1 MRTHA
6 PRWHKQASP
15 DLSQQQKQW
24 LLGTGSLTQKLLE
37 ASQGDFSLRIL
48 RQGLATPRV
57 DEAKALKLPARQ
69 QALIREIVMS
79 GAGQDWVFAR
89 SVLPL
94 STLTGRL
101 RQLKTLDN
109 RPLGALLFKDPTMQR
124 SAIEISRLEPHN
136 FSYPSS
142 AACWSRRSV
151 FRLDQ
156 KPLLVA
162 EVFLPSFEHF
172 YQGQPSIKDHL

>member
-6 PRWHKQASP
+6 PRWHKQAHA
-15 DLSQQQKQW
+15 DLTQNQRQW
-24 LLGTGSLTQKLLE
+24 LLGEGSLTKKLQE
-37 ASQGDFSLRIL
+37 ACEGEFALRIL
-48 RQGLATPRV
+48 KQGLATPRL
-57 DEAKALKLPARQ
+57 DEAKALGLPQRQ

-79 GAGQDWVFAR
+79 GHGQDWVFAR

-109 RPLGALLFKDPTMQR
+109 RPLGALLFNDPSMER
-124 SAIEISRLEPHN
+124 SAIEITQLEEGS
-136 FSYPSS
+136 FRYPSQET
-142 AACWSRRSV
+142 CWARRSV
-151 FRLDQ
+151 FYLDQ

-162 EVFLPSFEHF
+162 EVFLPEFAHF
-172 YQGQPSIKDHL
+172 YGKR

>member
-6 PRWHKQASP
+6 PRWHKHAHAELTQI
-15 DLSQQQKQW
+15 QRQW
-24 LLGTGSLTQKLLE
+24 LLGEGSLTRKLQDACE
-37 ASQGDFSLRIL
+37 GEFSLRIL
-48 RQGLATPRV
+48 RQGLATPRA
-57 DEAKALKLPARQ
+57 DEAKALGLPLRQ

-79 GAGQDWVFAR
+79 GHGQDWVFAR

-109 RPLGALLFKDPTMQR
+109 RPLGALLFKDPSMKR
-124 SAIEISRLEPHN
+124 SAIEICPLAAEHFR
-136 FSYPSS
+136 YPCEER
-142 AACWSRRSV
+142 CWARRSV
-151 FRLDQ
+151 FYLDQ

-162 EVFLPSFEHF
+162 EVFLPEFAHF
-172 YQGQPSIKDHL
+172 YGKR